1 MMNCYHPITN
11 KNLSNYFNCKET
23 RNEKTNLLN
32 VAIEETNVVI
42 EETNNV
48 ANVATIEETN
58 NVATIETAN
67 RNTENNALNETLVTV
82 NLFLNSAIR
91 KFFSYFSYI
100 FLDLIY

>member
-32 VAIEETNVVI
+32 VAIEETNVV
-42 EETNNV
+42 
-48 ANVATIEETN
+48 IEETN